1 MTVSRYV
8 SRAVPKN
15 IPAYAALH
23 LLSKVQEIGTD
34 ANAILRNARVPFV
47 FADFESQAVRTLP
60 RENFTAIYR
69 ECILALEAHAAQ
81 KSGRLSME
89 LGETRMLYY
98 CIINCRTLLEA
109 IVRSV
114 EFFDMLDRGIRL
126 RLETSDD
133 FVDFIMVTRRTR
145 RNSASFLSDLVGL
158 SSFHQFYGWLIGQH
172 IDVHEVQMLY
182 DPSFEKDIFMDF
194 FQVPVKL
201 GGRYNQFRIKRTM
214 LERPVVRSYHELE
227 KLLETFPLDVMPPD
241 YKSSRISDHVRN
253 IMYNALLSGAA
264 LPRIPDLAGAFGLSN
279 ATLRRRLSD
288 EGTSVGKIREF
299 CRRQLAEELLHRHG
313 ETVQCVAARL
323 GFADTTSFRRS
334 FKQWTGVPPSHYRR
348 IQQKS
353 CVTLAGLPTTAR
365 RTDV

>member
-1 MTVSRYV
+1 MAPASHARR
-8 SRAVPKN
+8 SAPKN

-34 ANAILRNARVPFV
+34 ANAILRNAKLPFT
-47 FADFESQAVRTLP
+47 FADFERETVRTLTH
-60 RENFTAIYR
+60 NGFTALYR
-69 ECILALEAHAAQ
+69 ECILALEAYAAQ

-114 EFFDMLDRGIRL
+114 EFFDMLDRGIWL
-126 RLETSDD
+126 RLEYSGDS
-133 FVDFIMVTRRTR
+133 VEFIMVTRRSQ

-172 IDVHEVQMLY
+172 IDVQEVKMLY
-182 DPSFEKDIFMDF
+182 DTSFEKDIFMDF

-201 GGRYNQFRIKRTM
+201 GGRYNQFSLDRAM

-227 KLLETFPLDVMPPD
+227 QLLETFPLDVMPPD
-241 YKSSRISDHVRN
+241 YKTSRLSDHVRN
-253 IMYNALLSGAA
+253 ITHNALLSRAA
-264 LPRIPDLAGAFGLSN
+264 LPGIPSLAGAFGLSC
-279 ATLRRRLSD
+279 ATFRRRLAE
-288 EGTSVGKIREF
+288 EGSSVRQIRES

-313 ETVQCVAARL
+313 ETVQAVATRL
-323 GFADTTSFRRS
+323 GFSDTTSFRRS
-334 FKQWTGVPPSHYRR
+334 FKRWTGILPSHYR
-348 IQQKS
+348 KS
-353 CVTLAGLPTTAR
+353 ER
-365 RTDV
+365 